1 MLMMQILLVALRGI
15 MDEHVRETLFGLCNV
30 FDVLSRKSIGMK
42 QLEWLQGEIIMI
54 LCELK
59 IYFSPVFHDIMVHL
73 LVHVVDDVIHLGPP
87 FLHNMMLFERLN
99 GVLKG
104 YIHNRARPDG
114 SIAKGFLSY
123 ECISFCQNYLQNED
137 EDVPIGLPIRRH
149 LGRIHGFG
157 HRDGFIPMHVI
168 FKA

>member
-1 MLMMQILLVALRGI
+1 
-15 MDEHVRETLFGLCNV
+15 
-30 FDVLSRKSIGMK
+30 
-42 QLEWLQGEIIMI
+42 MI

-59 IYFSPVFHDIMVHL
+59 IYFPPAFHDIMVHL

-87 FLHNMMLFERLN
+87 FIHNMMSFERLN

-104 YIHNRARPDG
+104 YVHNRARPDV

-123 ECISFCQNYLQNED
+123 ECISFCQNYLQNKD

-149 LGRIHGFG
+149 LGRIHEFG
-157 HRDGFIPMHVI
+157 HRDGFVPMHVV
-168 FKA
+168 FKARQPDFDREN

>member
-1 MLMMQILLVALRGI
+1 

-30 FDVLSRKSIGMK
+30 FDILSRKSIGMK
-42 QLEWLQGEIIMI
+42 QLKRLQGEIVMI
-54 LCELK
+54 LCELE
-59 IYFSPVFHDIMVHL
+59 IYFPLAFHDIMVHL
-73 LVHVVDDVIHLGPP
+73 LVHVVDDVIQLRPP
-87 FLHNMMLFERLN
+87 FLHNMMSFERLN
-99 GVLKG
+99 SVLKG
-104 YIHNRARPDG
+104 YVRNRVRLDG

-137 EDVPIGLPIRRH
+137 EDVSIGLPIRRN

-157 HRDGFIPMHVI
+157 HRDGFVPMHVV